1 LGLSPEFK
9 AEDLPVRTR
18 RPNVLVEVPEPVPVD
33 AMTPELPW
41 DLQNAAVVTPVA
53 RPAVSWPTP
62 AIHLACGE
70 TMASIGQGVVG
81 EAPCVALVE
90 VGAEQLLGA
99 QRDEP
104 TTKRVQVREVQNVGQ
119 SNIGHHLAIVSAYNT
134 HFHLCRRNIRNGS
147 YYV

>member
-1 LGLSPEFK
+1 MGLSPEFK

-33 AMTPELPW
+33 AMTPELY
-41 DLQNAAVVTPVA
+41 
-53 RPAVSWPTP
+53 
-62 AIHLACGE
+62 GE

>member
-1 LGLSPEFK
+1 MGLSPEFK

-18 RPNVLVEVPEPVPVD
+18 RPNVLVQVPEPVPVD

-70 TMASIGQGVVG
+70 TMASICPGVVG

-90 VGAEQLLGA
+90 VGA

-104 TTKRVQVREVQNVGQ
+104 TTKRVKVREVQNVGQ

-134 HFHLCRRNIRNGS
+134 QFHLCRRNIRNGS